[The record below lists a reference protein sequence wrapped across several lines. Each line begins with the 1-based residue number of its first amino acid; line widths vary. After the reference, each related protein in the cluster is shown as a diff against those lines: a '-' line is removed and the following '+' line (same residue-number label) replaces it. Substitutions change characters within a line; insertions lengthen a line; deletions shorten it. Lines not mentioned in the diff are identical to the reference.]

1 MEQPA
6 RNFNLYWGF
15 GEPLEV
21 LDDRALLADMARLKQ
36 RANYPDGKTLP
47 QSPRIAPPGVPP
59 PSTKS
64 APSLRPTRP
73 STAPTVGRR
82 TPAAMIPL
90 VELPTPLVE
99 ARAASPSNSEGQTP
113 GRMTPFARRER
124 YARDQRLKQKRN
136 AANLEKRWEQVD
148 AAAAASRQATADAA
162 RERVSVWDGKRQS
175 GQQRLDVS
183 TDKRTALLG
192 ESLRVK
198 NDRVDAWRQ
207 RQEAEEA
214 RKREEHAE
222 NRKAAGK
229 RFAQGMRTRESRLQ
243 DAQDRVARRAGALA
257 ALRRA
262 ELAERR
268 RLEEIRHD
276 AALQTRRRVEEDM
289 NERIR
294 QTEEK
299 SRKREKQVEAF
310 LLTKREEHERKV
322 EATHQ
327 AAFQAAASD
336 SAPAGS
342 PRLQLAGLAGGRP
355 LSARSTGNTPRGGSS
370 TPRGATPR
378 GRLPAGSTGLEV
390 PWLK

>member
-6 RNFNLYWGF
+6 RVFNLYWGF

-47 QSPRIAPPGVPP
+47 QSPRIAPPVPP

-64 APSLRPTRP
+64 VPSLRRTRP
-73 STAPTVGRR
+73 STAPTGGRR
-82 TPAAMIPL
+82 TPFAA
-90 VELPTPLVE
+90 TPLIE
-99 ARAASPSNSEGQTP
+99 ARAASPTNSDGQTP
-113 GRMTPFARRER
+113 DGMTPQIARREKF
-124 YARDQRLKQKRN
+124 ARDQRLKQKRD
-136 AANLEKRWEQVD
+136 AANLEKRWQQVD

-162 RERVSVWDGKRQS
+162 RERVHVWDGKRQS

-183 TDKRTALLG
+183 IDKRTVQLG
-192 ESLRVK
+192 ESLRRK
-198 NDRVDAWRQ
+198 NERIEAWRQ
-207 RQEAEEA
+207 RVEAEEA

-222 NRKAAGK
+222 IRKAAGK
-229 RFAQGMRTRESRLQ
+229 RFAQGMRTREFRLQ
-243 DAQDRVARRAGALA
+243 EAQDRVAQRAGALA

-262 ELAERR
+262 ELEERR
-268 RLEEIRHD
+268 RLEDIKHD
-276 AALQTRRRVEEDM
+276 AALQTRRRVEEHM

-299 SRKREKQVEAF
+299 SRKKEKQVEAF
-310 LLTKREEHERKV
+310 LLAKREEHERKV
-322 EATHQ
+322 EAAHQ
-327 AAFQAAASD
+327 AAFQAAAGD

-342 PRLQLAGLAGGRP
+342 PRLPSSGLASGRP

-370 TPRGATPR
+370 TPRGTPR
-378 GRLPAGSTGLEV
+378 GRQHTGSTGLET
-390 PWLK
+390 PWHK